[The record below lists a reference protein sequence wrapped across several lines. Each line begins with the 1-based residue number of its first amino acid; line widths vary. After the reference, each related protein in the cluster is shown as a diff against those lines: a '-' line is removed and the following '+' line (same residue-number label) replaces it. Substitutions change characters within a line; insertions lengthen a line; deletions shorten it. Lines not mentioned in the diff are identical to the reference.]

1 MAQGL
6 SVDIE
11 RTFASGYVLRAALL
25 LPAAREV
32 TVLFG
37 PSGSGKTTLLRCIA
51 GLERPDSGTIRFEGA
66 TWFDGAKGAWC
77 AAQGRGIGYVPQDDA
92 LFPHLS
98 VRRNLE
104 YPLNGEDRGARADQM
119 LASLG
124 LTEFADRRP
133 AQLSGGQRQRVSLA
147 RALVTRPR
155 LVLLDEPMSALDVPL
170 RERVREDLRRLLAG
184 LDAPT
189 IVVTHDRADALALGD
204 RIAVLIGGTIRQ
216 VGPVAE
222 VFGRPSDPEVAK
234 LLGVETVVEGDITGA
249 RDGLVTVRIG
259 SVEVTAVSERTE
271 GRVLVCL
278 RGEDVV
284 LQRGEGK
291 GSARNH
297 LAARVTFVRPEGPL
311 VRIGLDC
318 GFALTALVTRPS
330 VEDLSLTEGATV
342 TASIK
347 APAVHLIAR

>member
-11 RTFASGYVLRAALL
+11 KAFDAGYTLRATLS
-25 LPAAREV
+25 LPAEPSV

-51 GLERPDSGTIRFEGA
+51 GLDRPRSGSIKLGSETWFEGNGG
-66 TWFDGAKGAWC
+66 WVSPQDRC
-77 AAQGRGIGYVPQDDA
+77 IGFVPQDDA

-98 VRRNLE
+98 VRGNLAF
-104 YPLNGEDRGARADQM
+104 PLSSETSDAGVAEM
-119 LASLG
+119 LASMNLG
-124 LTEFADRRP
+124 ELADRRP

-170 RERVREDLRRLLAG
+170 REQVREELRRLLTR
-184 LDAPT
+184 LEAPT
-189 IVVTHDRADALALGD
+189 IVVTHDRSDAIALGD
-204 RIAVLIGGTIRQ
+204 RIAVLIGGTVRQ

-222 VFGRPSDPEVAK
+222 VFAGPADPDVAR
-234 LLGVETVVEGDITGA
+234 LLGVETVIEGTITGS
-249 RDGLVTVRIG
+249 REGLATVRIG
-259 SVEVTAVSERTE
+259 EVEVTAVSERSA
-271 GRVLVCL
+271 GKVLVCL

-284 LQRGEGK
+284 LHRGEGR

-311 VRIGLDC
+311 VRIGLNC

-330 VEDLSLTEGATV
+330 VEDLSLAEGAAV
-342 TASIK
+342 VASIK